1 MGPLSGF
8 RVVEVARWPGYPG
21 TTPSSGEPRFSESPV
36 TKERFADV
44 FRTRTRTRTRT
55 RSEWYQPAPTLR
67 LGPTPAAVA

>member
-44 FRTRTRTRTRT
+44 FRTRTR
-55 RSEWYQPAPTLR
+55 SEWYQTAPTFR

>member
-44 FRTRTRTRTRT
+44 FRTRTR
-55 RSEWYQPAPTLR
+55 SERYQPAPTFR
-67 LGPTPAAVA
+67 LGPTRAVVV